1 VITARAAPGQRRQRH
16 VPQSIASQRHRLA
29 VLLARQLDLCP
40 CCERRRPASVDAN
53 LMTQ

>member
-29 VLLARQLDLCP
+29 ETEFLPKTAG
-40 CCERRRPASVDAN
+40 EVDDAE
-53 LMTQ
+53 LVSTVGWF